1 MRSYDMTNM
10 IVSNKEDVIFLPNF
24 LEIRAKQCLHGG
36 SVSLD
41 LPSHVIENVSAQGK
55 GRSSSTN
62 HH

>member
-1 MRSYDMTNM
+1 MTNM

-36 SVSLD
+36 LASLD
-41 LPSHVIENVSAQGK
+41 LPSHVIENLSAQGK
-55 GRSSSTN
+55 DRPSSTN

>member
-1 MRSYDMTNM
+1 MTNM

-36 SVSLD
+36 LASLD

-55 GRSSSTN
+55 AKGRSSSTN